1 MYADICQ
8 KRAVV
13 GLKVEKRILHFF
25 VILEKKYLCNVIN
38 LCNVIK
44 IWQCIVSTHGVPS
57 AIRHYYIG
65 ISPMLLQRHT
75 AQILQF

>member
-1 MYADICQ
+1 MVVYADICQ

-25 VILEKKYLCNVIN
+25 VILEKEY

-57 AIRHYYIG
+57 AIRYYYIG
-65 ISPMLLQRHT
+65 ISPMQLLQRHT
-75 AQILQF
+75 TQILQF

>member
-1 MYADICQ
+1 MYADICR

-25 VILEKKYLCNVIN
+25 VILEKKYLCNVI
-38 LCNVIK
+38 K
-44 IWQCIVSTHGVPS
+44 IRQCIVSTHGVPS
-57 AIRHYYIG
+57 ATRHYYIG

>member
-1 MYADICQ
+1 MYAYICQ
-8 KRAVV
+8 KRADV

-25 VILEKKYLCNVIN
+25 VILEKKYLCNVI
-38 LCNVIK
+38 K

-57 AIRHYYIG
+57 VIRHYYIG

>member
-1 MYADICQ
+1 MVVYADICQ

-13 GLKVEKRILHFF
+13 GLKVEKCILHFF
-25 VILEKKYLCNVIN
+25 VILEKKY

-57 AIRHYYIG
+57 VIRHYYIG

>member
-1 MYADICQ
+1 MVVYADICQ

-13 GLKVEKRILHFF
+13 GLKVEKCILHFF
-25 VILEKKYLCNVIN
+25 VILEKKY